1 MKGEIRDF
9 NQWRWNDLF
18 ILGMVK
24 RDTITDIKDSV
35 GNILGVN
42 KEESLL
48 DYIEDEIDTQL
59 DVDVS
64 IFNCSFKDLCIVKLL
79 MIITFFLITAQQI
92 LHQGW
97 QLCAVCSVLQH
108 SHHQALR
115 DVWVSHLVLDSGGRG
130 LEPHLRILPLLPPV
144 LPLQV
149 QVTTQIL
156 KIILAKDLM
165 NHLATRH

>member
-64 IFNCSFKDLCIVKLL
+64 IFNCSFKDLCIVC
-79 MIITFFLITAQQI
+79 T
-92 LHQGW
+92 
-97 QLCAVCSVLQH
+97 
-108 SHHQALR
+108 
-115 DVWVSHLVLDSGGRG
+115 
-130 LEPHLRILPLLPPV
+130 
-144 LPLQV
+144 
-149 QVTTQIL
+149 
-156 KIILAKDLM
+156 
-165 NHLATRH
+165 

>member
-1 MKGEIRDF
+1 MSPVKLVLHFNDIR
-9 NQWRWNDLF
+9 

-64 IFNCSFKDLCIVKLL
+64 RYFNRW
-79 MIITFFLITAQQI
+79 FLFLSQRTM
-92 LHQGW
+92 H
-97 QLCAVCSVLQH
+97 C
-108 SHHQALR
+108 
-115 DVWVSHLVLDSGGRG
+115 
-130 LEPHLRILPLLPPV
+130 
-144 LPLQV
+144 
-149 QVTTQIL
+149 T
-156 KIILAKDLM
+156 
-165 NHLATRH
+165 

>member
-1 MKGEIRDF
+1 MSPVKLALHFNYIR
-9 NQWRWNDLF
+9 

-64 IFNCSFKDLCIVKLL
+64 RYFN
-79 MIITFFLITAQQI
+79 
-92 LHQGW
+92 
-97 QLCAVCSVLQH
+97 
-108 SHHQALR
+108 R
-115 DVWVSHLVLDSGGRG
+115 
-130 LEPHLRILPLLPPV
+130 
-144 LPLQV
+144 
-149 QVTTQIL
+149 
-156 KIILAKDLM
+156 
-165 NHLATRH
+165 

>member
-1 MKGEIRDF
+1 
-9 NQWRWNDLF
+9 
-18 ILGMVK
+18 MVK

-92 LHQGW
+92 LHQG
-97 QLCAVCSVLQH
+97 
-108 SHHQALR
+108 
-115 DVWVSHLVLDSGGRG
+115 
-130 LEPHLRILPLLPPV
+130 
-144 LPLQV
+144 
-149 QVTTQIL
+149 
-156 KIILAKDLM
+156 
-165 NHLATRH
+165 